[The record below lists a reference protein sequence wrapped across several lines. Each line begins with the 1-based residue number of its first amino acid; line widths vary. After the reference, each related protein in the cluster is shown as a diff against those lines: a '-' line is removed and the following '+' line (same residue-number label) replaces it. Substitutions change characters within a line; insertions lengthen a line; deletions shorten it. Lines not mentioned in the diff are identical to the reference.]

1 MCKYLKN
8 KCHKCGYVFQYSYQD
23 IYEQIGLFENEYFV
37 VCAKCGKHIKLGI
50 EEVQYLT
57 IGRKKDVAKN
67 GKME

>member
-37 VCAKCGKHIKLGI
+37 VCAKCGKRIKLGI
-50 EEVQYLT
+50 EEV
-57 IGRKKDVAKN
+57 
-67 GKME
+67 

>member
-1 MCKYLKN
+1 MCKCLKN
-8 KCHKCGYVFQYSYQD
+8 KGDKGGYVFQYSYQD

-37 VCAKCGKHIKLGI
+37 VCAKCGKHIKLSV

-57 IGRKKDVAKN
+57 IGRKKDIAKN

>member
-8 KCHKCGYVFQYSYQD
+8 KCHKCGYVFQYSHQD
-23 IYEQIGLFENEYFV
+23 IYEQIGLFESEYFV

-50 EEVQYLT
+50 EEVQYLM
-57 IGRKKDVAKN
+57 IGHKKDIAKN